1 MKTQTGRVHVQWVIM
16 LIQLK
21 KKNRTNQKTLKRDFV
36 GASKRVVNSAEQI
49 VSDKKSKI
57 INASC

>member
-1 MKTQTGRVHVQWVIM
+1 M